1 MQSDNNKIMKAIRNI
16 FILFFFLSSI
26 HATAMTDAEAMKIY
40 HEANIAYQKLDYEK
54 CIQLYEQLV
63 KNKHVSP
70 EVYFNLGN
78 AYFKAGNFAKAI
90 LNYERTKKLTPDDE
104 DVNFN
109 LKIASLKVI
118 DKIESVPEIFYKRWI
133 NSLSTLLTS
142 DTFTIIFILMVWL
155 LFVSAAFYVIGQSVF
170 LRKISFFGIIIF
182 LLLSIAGG
190 VIAARSHAIMN
201 VDKQGIIMTSSVYV
215 KSSPDEKGNDL
226 FILHEGTKVDV
237 MDVLNNWRKIR
248 IANGS
253 IGWMKA
259 EEMEI
264 I

>member
-1 MQSDNNKIMKAIRNI
+1 MKTLKI
-16 FILFFFLSSI
+16 FFGLFFLLNVI
-26 HATAMTDAEAMKIY
+26 RIQAMTDAEAMNIY
-40 HEANIAYQKLDYEK
+40 HQANIAYQKLDYEK
-54 CIQLYEQLV
+54 SIQKYEELI

-90 LNYERTKKLTPDDE
+90 LNYERTKKLDPEDE
-104 DVNFN
+104 DANFN
-109 LKIASLKVI
+109 LKIASLKVV

-133 NSLSTLLTS
+133 NSVSTLLPS
-142 DTFTIIFILMVWL
+142 DTFTFIFILMIWL
-155 LFVSAAFYVIGQSVF
+155 LFISAALYVTGRSVTIRKVSFYA
-170 LRKISFFGIIIF
+170 IIF
-182 LLLSIAGG
+182 FLCFSAASG
-190 VIAARSHAIMN
+190 VIAARSHAKMN
-201 VDKQGIIMTSSVYV
+201 LDKQGIIMTSSVYV

-226 FILHEGTKVDV
+226 FILHEGTKVEV
-237 MDVLNNWRKIR
+237 MDELNNWRKIR

-253 IGWMKA
+253 IGWMKI

>member
-1 MQSDNNKIMKAIRNI
+1 MKALKILLGLF
-16 FILFFFLSSI
+16 FILGGIRSS
-26 HATAMTDAEAMKIY
+26 AMTDAQALNIY
-40 HEANIAYQKLDYEK
+40 HEGNIAYQKLDYDK
-54 CIQLYEQLV
+54 SIQKYEELI
-63 KNKHVSP
+63 KNNHVSP

-90 LNYERTKKLTPDDE
+90 LNYERTKKLEPEDE
-104 DVNFN
+104 DANFN
-109 LKIASLKVI
+109 IKIASLKVV

-133 NSLSTLLTS
+133 NGLSTVLPS
-142 DTFTIIFILMVWL
+142 GMFTIIFIIMIWL
-155 LFVSAAFYVIGQSVF
+155 LFVSATLYVTGHSVAM
-170 LRKISFFGIIIF
+170 RKISFFGIVFF
-182 LLLSIAGG
+182 LFFSVASG

-237 MDVLNNWRKIR
+237 MDELNNWRKIR

-253 IGWMKA
+253 IGWMKID
-259 EEMEI
+259 EMEI